1 MMYTHPEAGF
11 IHSKLKRISN
21 PLTVSAVATLLV
33 GSLVG
38 SATAQEAPQASR
50 VNRQANQQTLN
61 DRFED
66 TFFTFDQT
74 FYQNRRF
81 PRNSLWIFGSFPENE
96 IAGDGRVI
104 HKLYTE
110 ALRQQT
116 TSDPTIRTA
125 DLPNPFSSS
134 LQTDSIYTPEAVPAA
149 PFSPSFRQPSSAAPT
164 AVETEPVAPE
174 RPIPALW

>member
-1 MMYTHPEAGF
+1 MYTHPPTRVM
-11 IHSKLKRISN
+11 HSRLKGTLKL
-21 PLTVSAVATLLV
+21 LTVSSVATLWV
-33 GSLVG
+33 GSLIT
-38 SATAQEAPQASR
+38 SATAQEAPQTSN
-50 VNRQANQQTLN
+50 NRRANQQTLS

-81 PRNSLWIFGSFPENE
+81 PRNAFWLFGSFPENA
-96 IAGDGRVI
+96 ISGDGRVI

-116 TSDPTIRTA
+116 SSDPTIRTA
-125 DLPNPFSSS
+125 DLPTPFSSS
-134 LQTDSIYTPEAVPAA
+134 LQTDPIYTPEAVPAA
-149 PFSPSFRQPSSAAPT
+149 PFSPSFRQQPTAAPT
-164 AVETEPVAPE
+164 AVETEPVAPPE